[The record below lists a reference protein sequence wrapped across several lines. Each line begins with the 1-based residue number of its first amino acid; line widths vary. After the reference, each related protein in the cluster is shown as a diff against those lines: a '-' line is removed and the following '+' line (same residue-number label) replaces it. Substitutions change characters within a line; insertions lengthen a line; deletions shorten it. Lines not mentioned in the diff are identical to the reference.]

1 MNSFAI
7 ATKIWAKAQKEN
19 NRLILENCSLEDVRI
34 FVQDSN
40 IKGVAKNE
48 VALVNAIM
56 RNAEFKRIQAA
67 KQK

>member
-7 ATKIWAKAQKEN
+7 ATKIWNSAN
-19 NRLILENCSLEDVRI
+19 SLIRENCSLEDIRI

-56 RNAEFKRIQAA
+56 RNLEFKRIQAA